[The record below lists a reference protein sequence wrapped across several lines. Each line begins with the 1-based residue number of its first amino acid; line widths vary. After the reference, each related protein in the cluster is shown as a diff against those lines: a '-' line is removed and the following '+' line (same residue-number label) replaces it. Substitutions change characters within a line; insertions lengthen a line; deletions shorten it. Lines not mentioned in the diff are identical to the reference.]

1 MGTLPLARCPSPC
14 KVLAPCSSVLAARDG
29 HPTTAAVKATALA
42 SKVMVPN
49 GCRQFFDV
57 VELFEVCGQCPDTNY
72 LFLGDYVD
80 RGHYSV
86 ETISLLICM
95 KLRWPNRVTM
105 LRGNH
110 ESRQITQVWLP
121 QPRH

>member
-1 MGTLPLARCPSPC
+1 MQGLGSVQIRACPPRWAPYNRCCARRLKS
-14 KVLAPCSSVLAARDG
+14 
-29 HPTTAAVKATALA
+29 ALA
-42 SKVMVPN
+42 VEVMMSN

-57 VELFEVCGQCPDTNY
+57 VELFEICGQCPDTNY

-121 QPRH
+121 QPPACSRH